1 MNIKLILYALFIPIT
16 IFALDSININNLFK
30 KNRVFQARLLYLIVS
45 LSLSYLFVNFL
56 YDFSLNCQII

>member
-1 MNIKLILYALFIPIT
+1 MKIKLILYILIVPLT

-30 KNRVFQARLLYLIVS
+30 KNRIFQARLLYLIVS